1 MELEIVSYWISTID
15 KRFDLLM
22 HKLIFYGFM
31 IERHFFFFTGLMN
44 EEIFIRH
51 FDFAPK
57 YTILYIQRVMN
68 FA

>member
-1 MELEIVSYWISTID
+1 MNAQSD
-15 KRFDLLM
+15 
-22 HKLIFYGFM
+22 FYGFM
-31 IERHFFFFTGLMN
+31 IERHFKFIFTGLMN
-44 EEIFIRH
+44 EEIFTRH